1 MDYNEKGLF
10 YEYFLERI
18 KDETRQIYKRHFGD
32 RDSSKSERERLR
44 NHLKTAIQEAYG
56 GIC

>member
-1 MDYNEKGLF
+1 MSIF
-10 YEYFLERI
+10 ERI

-44 NHLKTAIQEAYG
+44 NHLKTAIQETYG
-56 GIC
+56 GVC